1 MFWEVPPEI
10 LGRQGCSLEQIDS
23 VSGDPCHHNI
33 MGIPEKEARR
43 IIIKVPTHE
52 FKICDSKGI
61 RPLTESDLPSV
72 SDSIPD

>member
-1 MFWEVPPEI
+1 MFWEVPPAI
-10 LGRQGCSLEQIDS
+10 LSRQGCNLEQIISDA
-23 VSGDPCHHNI
+23 GDHCHHNI

-61 RPLTESDLPSV
+61 RSLTESDLPSV
-72 SDSIPD
+72 QDPSD